1 MAPHFPRPSLLRW
14 LTHCLS
20 PNALPPPAHLIH
32 AAEVVRAP
40 PQMRPQPPSGSDSG
54 SGPGPARDRGFPVGP
69 AGPASVGAE
78 GYHPGLGGGLDAA
91 QQRVLAMLLQQT
103 PGVASDA
110 ELLQLLGLG
119 GAPPLSHPPAPAND
133 HKLLPSIR
141 PPIPRKDART
151 RPRAADDHSV
161 GSLGSGH
168 GNGNGNGNGSVGG
181 YYGSPGRAAPR
192 RHSAGKQHKRYP
204 PQHTMRAVPSI
215 SEPSTHVAPSPLP
228 RPSQHSH
235 GMIRYGMV
243 WCGVVCMAARCR
255 TRRRS

>member
-1 MAPHFPRPSLLRW
+1 
-14 LTHCLS
+14 
-20 PNALPPPAHLIH
+20 
-32 AAEVVRAP
+32 
-40 PQMRPQPPSGSDSG
+40 MRPQPPSGSDSG

-78 GYHPGLGGGLDAA
+78 GHHPGLGGGLDAA

-110 ELLQLLGLG
+110 ELLQLIGLG
-119 GAPPLSHPPAPAND
+119 GAPLLSHAHAPAND

-141 PPIPRKDART
+141 PPIPRKDARP

-168 GNGNGNGNGSVGG
+168 GNGNGNGNGIVGG

-192 RHSAGKQHKRYP
+192 RHSAGKQQHKRYP
-204 PQHTMRAVPSI
+204 YPQHTMRAVPSI
-215 SEPSTHVAPSPLP
+215 TEPSTHVPPSLLP
-228 RPSQHSH
+228 RPSQHTH
-235 GMIRYGMV
+235 CMV
-243 WCGVVCMAARCR
+243 WYDVVWCVAARCR
-255 TRRRS
+255 TLRRS